1 MSRIASCLQ
10 VGTPIVIGAVLLT
23 GCGVTESTKA
33 KAGTD
38 TVKIQV
44 TDNGCLPN
52 PASVKAGALTFEVNN
67 KNSGRVSEAEL
78 MQNGLILG
86 EKENLTPGLSG
97 RFTLRL
103 KPGDYVVNCPNAKND
118 QAKFTVTGKA
128 ADAAGTTDASVT
140 AAVAAYQKYVNNQV
154 KTLVSRSAPFIAA
167 VKAGDIAKA
176 KSLYAPARTY
186 YEMIEPVAE
195 SFGNL
200 DPEIDAR
207 VNDVANPAQWTGF
220 HRIEKAL
227 WQDNSLAGMGPM
239 ADKLGADIAKLQRL
253 TKTVKFQ
260 PAQIANG
267 SVSLLDEVAKSK
279 ITGEEDRYSHT
290 DLWDFDANVA
300 GAREAFEVLQPV
312 LQKKDPKLVST
323 INTQFNTVFTAL
335 EKYRQGEGY
344 VNYTTVTT
352 AERRQLTTLVN
363 ALSESL
369 SKVAGEIV

>member
-1 MSRIASCLQ
+1 MSRLTACLRVGAPIA
-10 VGTPIVIGAVLLT
+10 VGALLVA

-33 KAGTD
+33 KAGTKGV
-38 TVKIQV
+38 TIAV
-44 TDNGCLPN
+44 TDDSCQPS
-52 PASVKAGALTFEVNN
+52 PASAKAGALTFNVQN
-67 KNSGRVSEAEL
+67 KNSGKVSEAEL

-97 RFTLRL
+97 KFTLRL
-103 KPGDYVVNCPNAKND
+103 QPGEYIVNCPNAKND
-118 QAKFTVTGKA
+118 QTKFTVTGKA
-128 ADAAGTTDASVT
+128 SDAAQPSDASVQ
-140 AAVAAYQKYVNNQV
+140 AAVTAYDKYVNNQA
-154 KTLVSRSAPFIAA
+154 KTLVARSAPFIAA
-167 VKAGDIAKA
+167 VKAGDVAKA
-176 KSLYAPARTY
+176 KTLFAPARTY

-207 VNDVANPAQWTGF
+207 VNDVANPKQWTGF

-239 ADKLGADIAKLQRL
+239 ADKLQTDILKLQTL
-253 TKTVKFQ
+253 TKTAKFQ

-290 DLWDFDANVA
+290 DLWDFDANLA
-300 GAREAFEVLQPV
+300 GAREAFQVLQPV
-312 LQKKDPKLVST
+312 LQKKDPKLVTT
-323 INTQFNTVFTAL
+323 ISTQFNTVAAALATYRKGDAYVDYSTVGTAD
-335 EKYRQGEGY
+335 
-344 VNYTTVTT
+344 
-352 AERRQLTTLVN
+352 RRHLTTIVT

>member
-1 MSRIASCLQ
+1 MKY
-10 VGTPIVIGAVLLT
+10 VGLAAVAAMGGLLVSA
-23 GCGVTESTKA
+23 CGVTESTKT
-33 KAGTD
+33 KAGTG
-38 TVKIQV
+38 TVTIAV
-44 TDNGCLPN
+44 TDDGCTPS
-52 PASVKAGALTFEVNN
+52 PAKVKSGPLTFNVQN
-67 KNSGRVSEAEL
+67 KNSGKVSEAEL

-97 RFTLRL
+97 KFTLRL
-103 KPGDYVVNCPNAKND
+103 QPGDYVVNCPNAKND
-118 QAKFTVTGKA
+118 QTKFTVTGKA
-128 ADAAGTTDASVT
+128 TDDAPADASVQQ
-140 AAVAAYQKYVNNQV
+140 AVKAYDKYVNNQAD
-154 KTLVSRSAPFIAA
+154 TLVGRVAPFVAA

-176 KSLYAPARTY
+176 KELFAPARTY

-200 DPEIDAR
+200 DPDIDAR
-207 VNDVANPAQWTGF
+207 VNDVANPKNWTGF

-227 WQDNSLAGMGPM
+227 WQDNSLAGMTPIANKLS
-239 ADKLGADIAKLQRL
+239 ADVDKLQRL
-253 TKTVKFQ
+253 TRTAKFQ

-300 GAREAFEVLQPV
+300 GAREAFQVLQPV
-312 LQKKDPKLVST
+312 LQKKDAKLTST
-323 INTQFNTVFTAL
+323 INTQFQTVLTAL
-335 EKYRQGEGY
+335 EKYRKGDAY
-344 VNYTTVTT
+344 VDYSTVGP
-352 AERRQLTTLVN
+352 ADRRHLTTIVN

>member
-1 MSRIASCLQ
+1 MFRLRTCLQ
-10 VGTPIVIGAVLLT
+10 LAAPAAVGALVLS

-33 KAGTD
+33 KVGTD
-38 TVKIQV
+38 KVTISV
-44 TDNGCLPN
+44 TDDSCQPS
-52 PASVKAGALTFEVNN
+52 PTSAKAGPLTFSVQN

-86 EKENLTPGLSG
+86 ERENLTPGLSG
-97 RFTLRL
+97 TFTLRL
-103 KPGDYVVNCPNAKND
+103 QPGDYVVNCPNAKND
-118 QAKFTVTGKA
+118 QAKFTVTGKTNSTA
-128 ADAAGTTDASVT
+128 APDASVQ
-140 AAVAAYQKYVNNQV
+140 AAVTAYDKYVNNQV
-154 KTLVSRSAPFIAA
+154 NTLVTRSAPFIAA
-167 VKAGDIAKA
+167 VKAGDVAKA
-176 KSLYAPARTY
+176 KALFAPARTY

-207 VNDVANPAQWTGF
+207 VNDVANAKDWTGF

-227 WQDNSLAGMGPM
+227 WQDNSLAGMTPM
-239 ADKLGADIAKLQRL
+239 ADKLQTDIKKLQTL
-253 TKTVKFQ
+253 TRTAKFQ

-300 GAREAFEVLQPV
+300 GAREAFQVLQPV
-312 LQKKDPKLVST
+312 LQKKDPKLAST
-323 INTQFNTVFTAL
+323 ISTQFDTVLTAL
-335 EKYRQGEGY
+335 TKYRKGGAY
-344 VNYTTVTT
+344 VNYSTVGT
-352 AERRQLTTLVN
+352 ADRRHLTTIVN

>member
-1 MSRIASCLQ
+1 
-10 VGTPIVIGAVLLT
+10 
-23 GCGVTESTKA
+23 
-33 KAGTD
+33 
-38 TVKIQV
+38 
-44 TDNGCLPN
+44 
-52 PASVKAGALTFEVNN
+52 VNN